1 MKLIERDNFL
11 EILQSRFTK
20 IPAGEGHCF
29 FITGEAGIGKTS
41 LIKAFLT
48 QVEENS
54 VQYIGACDSLFAPRP
69 LAPLY
74 DVAGQIKKTWADNI
88 YSVSSVT
95 ELFTKFVEEFSD
107 SALPVVLVFEDI
119 HWADEGTL
127 DFIKFFARRISR
139 TQCLF
144 ILTSRDDEINQR
156 QPLRNLLGDL
166 PTDTFTRIELTPL
179 SKESVNQLA
188 NEKGYNAENVYNI
201 SGGNPFYVNEILASY
216 SPGIPDNIKDSIL
229 SVYNRQDEATKSSW
243 QLLSV
248 IPEGLELER
257 FIKIDITMHTPIEN
271 CLESKILVVM
281 SGRIHFKHELYRRTI
296 ENSLSPFKRVA
307 LHKNLLALFL
317 IAFEEQE
324 EIERIVHHAKNA
336 NENNLVFQYAPI
348 AAKHAAS
355 VGSHLEAAKLFFTA
369 IEYYDKKDLEKLVK
383 LFEDYAYECY
393 LTNQVKDAIIYQAKA
408 LKIRKEKNELEEI
421 GNGLS
426 FLSKLWWYEGSRIKA
441 ESFAE
446 QAIEVLKGEAASRAK
461 AMACSNMSKLKSE
474 IDHVVE
480 CIFWGEK
487 AIAIAEEIDD
497 HETISDA
504 LINMGSAMM
513 MEDQSRNEGIKL
525 LEQSLQIALKKSY
538 HEHIARV
545 YSSLGSNWVTIKNY
559 DSAKK
564 YLEQGIHYCEEKQID
579 SLKLYML
586 SSEARLHLEM
596 GNWNEAYIIADNLLK
611 KENLPPVIRIGA
623 LTVAATI
630 KIRRGDVDGPA
641 LLVEAKNKAV
651 ETTELQRIIPVFLAL
666 LEYEWISG
674 KNCIEEEVLVEKIN
688 TMVQLG
694 KFSKESKF
702 YFWLRK
708 TGKNFLLPG
717 EKTGAAMSPK
727 EVSFWNKKGS
737 AYEHALIL
745 FEGDEDDK
753 RKALA
758 MMQQLNADAVCEKM
772 KMKMRSS
779 GIRKIPRG
787 LRESTKTNPAQLTN
801 RELDVLHLLKSA
813 VQNKEIAET
822 LYISPKT
829 VDHHISSILF
839 KLDVNSRTKAV
850 EEGIRLGIL
859 RVNRCAN

>member
-11 EILQSRFTK
+11 ETLQSRFNK
-20 IPAGEGHCF
+20 ISAAEGHCF

-41 LIKAFLT
+41 LIKAFLK
-48 QVEENS
+48 QVGEDS
-54 VQYIGACDSLFAPRP
+54 MQFVGACDSLFAPRP

-74 DVAGQIKKTWADNI
+74 DVAVQIKKNWADNI

-139 TQCLF
+139 IRCLF
-144 ILTSRDDEINQR
+144 ILTSRDDVMNR
-156 QPLRNLLGDL
+156 KQPLRNLLSDL
-166 PTDTFTRIELTPL
+166 ATDTFTRMKLTPL
-179 SKESVNQLA
+179 SKESVHKLA
-188 NEKGYNAENVYNI
+188 YQKGYNAENVYNI

-229 SVYNRQDEATKSSW
+229 AVYNRQEEATKSAW

-248 IPEGLELER
+248 IPEGLELDR
-257 FIKIDITMHTPIEN
+257 FLKIDVTLHLPIEN
-271 CLESKILVVM
+271 CLETKILVVKND
-281 SGRIHFKHELYRRTI
+281 RIQFKHELYRRTI

-307 LHKNLLALFL
+307 LHKNLLELFL
-317 IAFEEQE
+317 TAFEETG

-336 NENNLVFQYAPI
+336 SENKLVLQYAPI
-348 AAKHAAS
+348 AAKQAAS

-369 IEYYDKKDLEKLVK
+369 IEYYDKKDTEKLVK
-383 LFEDYAYECY
+383 LFEEYAYECY
-393 LTNQVKDAIIYQAKA
+393 LTNQVNDAIIYQAKA
-408 LKIRKEKNELEEI
+408 LKIRKDKNELEEI

-426 FLSKLWWYEGSRIKA
+426 FLSKLWWYEGNRIKA

-446 QAIEVLKGEAASRAK
+446 QAIEVLNGESASRAK

-474 IDHVVE
+474 MDHLDE

-487 AIAIAEEIDD
+487 AVAIAEEVDD
-497 HETISDA
+497 QETISDA
-504 LINMGSAMM
+504 LLNMGSAIMM
-513 MEDQSRNEGIKL
+513 DDQLRNNGIKL
-525 LEQSLQIALKKSY
+525 LEQSLQIALKNSY

-545 YSSLGSNWVTIKNY
+545 YSTLGGNWVAIKNY
-559 DSAKK
+559 DLAKK
-564 YLEQGIHYCEEKQID
+564 YLELGIDYCEEKQID
-579 SLKLYML
+579 SLRLYML
-586 SSEARLHLEM
+586 SSKARLYLET
-596 GNWNEAYIIADNLLK
+596 GNWSEAYSIADNLLK
-611 KENLPPVIRIGA
+611 KENLPLIIRIGA
-623 LTVAATI
+623 LAVAATI
-630 KIRRGDVDGPA
+630 KIRRGDTDGRA
-641 LLVEAKNKAV
+641 LLIEAKNKAF

-674 KNCIEEEVLVEKIN
+674 KSLIEEEVLAGKIN
-688 TMVQLG
+688 TVVQLG

-708 TGKNFLLPG
+708 TGKNYLLPG
-717 EKTGAAMSPK
+717 EKMGAAMSPK
-727 EVSFWNKKGS
+727 EISFWNKKGS

-758 MMQQLNADAVCEKM
+758 MMQQLDADAVCEKM
-772 KMKMRSS
+772 KMQMRSS

-787 LRESTKTNPAQLTN
+787 LRESTKGNPAQLTN
-801 RELDVLHLLKSA
+801 RELDVLHLLKGA

-822 LYISPKT
+822 LFISPKT

-850 EEGIRLGIL
+850 EVGIRLGIL
-859 RVNRCAN
+859 KLNHCVH